1 MKSKNI
7 LFVCG
12 IILGSAV
19 VYGTY
24 KLLRRS
30 TASSSSESS
39 SESAPSS
46 VSVPACKF
54 EDAFQEPHESE
65 PNPEETFSEIKQNAA
80 AAIMARHQAANEL
93 IKESINNIF
102 SPLESSSSPSDDE
115 EFNELN
121 KQLDS
126 MLNKGANV

>member
-12 IILGSAV
+12 IILGGAV

-30 TASSSSESS
+30 TASSSSES
-39 SESAPSS
+39 APSS
-46 VSVPACKF
+46 VSVHACKF

-80 AAIMARHQAANEL
+80 AAIMTRHQAANEL

-102 SPLESSSSPSDDE
+102 SPLESSSAPSDDE

-121 KQLDS
+121 KQLDP
-126 MLNKGANV
+126 MLNKGPNV